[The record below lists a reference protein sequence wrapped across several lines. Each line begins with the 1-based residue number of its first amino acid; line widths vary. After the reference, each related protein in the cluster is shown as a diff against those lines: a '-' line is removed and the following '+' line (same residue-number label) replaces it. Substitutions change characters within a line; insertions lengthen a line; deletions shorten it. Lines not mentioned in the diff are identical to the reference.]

1 MHHERG
7 SSLAVGLVAGFAL
20 GAGLALLFAPRPGTE
35 VRKELRR
42 LGHGASEAVRT
53 AGHNIRT
60 QGGRIIA
67 RAKKTGAGPLGP
79 IDAAAAQAPA
89 AMTGRDA

>member
-1 MHHERG
+1 MHNEHG
-7 SSLAVGLVAGFAL
+7 PSVAVGLVAGFAL

-60 QGGRIIA
+60 KGGRIMA
-67 RAKKTGAGPLGP
+67 RARKTGAEPLGP